1 MLDRIKMKLEK
12 INIKEKELEQKLNS
26 DSSFKG

>member
-1 MLDRIKMKLEK
+1 MLDRIKIKLEK